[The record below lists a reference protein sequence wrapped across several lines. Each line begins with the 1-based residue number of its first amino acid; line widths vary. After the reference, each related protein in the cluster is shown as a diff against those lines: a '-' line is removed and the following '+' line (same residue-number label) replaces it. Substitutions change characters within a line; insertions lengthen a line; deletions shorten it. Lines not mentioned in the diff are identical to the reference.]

1 MRRLFVPIRI
11 KIMMSLLLV
20 VTAVVSVITFTMANL
35 FHHDKKVYIHDLSSI
50 VALNTAQECHAL
62 LVGYSE
68 RLQAYARI
76 ISRKELPQ
84 TEKAVLLKGLF
95 QDFPELVGVF
105 LYRNGEEIASVVDA
119 PSLESGGLT
128 QEDIRELYRKSPL
141 PFNRIEGGQP
151 FVKNSTLNDKLPML
165 TIAVPLALAG
175 HERPLTVAAVV
186 RLDGFLAL
194 TSRSGVFDV
203 FVADTSG
210 ALLAHRDRM
219 RVVRQEVLVIPP
231 EVGAIDPQRS
241 ASISLEY
248 KDSGTPMIGGF
259 APVNFGGLVTAAQI
273 PSSAAYLASRDLLN
287 RLLAVALIL
296 LLVSALAG
304 LFWSR
309 RITRPVERLSGA
321 TRTIA
326 QGRFDIKVN
335 VDSRDEIGTLAASFN
350 QMAAQLSDR
359 EKALRDAQVKLT
371 QSEKLAAL
379 GQLGAGIAHEVKN
392 PLAGILGCAQLSLRG
407 AEDGTPLK
415 KNLLLIEKETKRCK
429 TIIENLL
436 KFARRET
443 SVLEPTDIN
452 RVVED
457 AVAIALHQLELQ
469 QIKTRM
475 DLDRA
480 LPVVL
485 ASANQIQQVLM
496 NLMLNAQ
503 HAMEGRPGSI
513 SLTTRQRDPEWIEI
527 RVSDTG
533 PGISAENMK
542 KLFEPFFT
550 TKPVGKGTGL
560 GLSVSYGIIKAHG
573 GEIRA
578 ESEPGKGATFIITL
592 PLPRDETTS
601 PALNARTA

>member
-1 MRRLFVPIRI
+1 
-11 KIMMSLLLV
+11 
-20 VTAVVSVITFTMANL
+20 
-35 FHHDKKVYIHDLSSI
+35 
-50 VALNTAQECHAL
+50 
-62 LVGYSE
+62 
-68 RLQAYARI
+68 
-76 ISRKELPQ
+76 
-84 TEKAVLLKGLF
+84 
-95 QDFPELVGVF
+95 
-105 LYRNGEEIASVVDA
+105 
-119 PSLESGGLT
+119 
-128 QEDIRELYRKSPL
+128 
-141 PFNRIEGGQP
+141 
-151 FVKNSTLNDKLPML
+151 
-165 TIAVPLALAG
+165 
-175 HERPLTVAAVV
+175 
-186 RLDGFLAL
+186 
-194 TSRSGVFDV
+194 
-203 FVADTSG
+203 
-210 ALLAHRDRM
+210 
-219 RVVRQEVLVIPP
+219 
-231 EVGAIDPQRS
+231 
-241 ASISLEY
+241 
-248 KDSGTPMIGGF
+248 MIGGF